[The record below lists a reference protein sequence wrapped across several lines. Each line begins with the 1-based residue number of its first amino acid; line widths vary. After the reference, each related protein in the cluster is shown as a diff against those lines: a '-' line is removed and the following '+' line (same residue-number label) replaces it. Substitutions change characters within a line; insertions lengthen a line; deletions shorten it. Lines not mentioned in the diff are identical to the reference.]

1 MNHRTVPIILFG
13 LLIAS
18 CNQNE
23 NIAFNVENLTENDLE
38 ICADIQCPEITINY
52 VKVRGNDGIAKKIN
66 EKIDYFIISSIEFGE
81 DAQIIAKTIT
91 EAATDFAKSYH
102 TDKNEFPDMVA
113 PYVAEVSVKELYRSD
128 DHISLELSQYLFTGG
143 AHGYGS
149 TSFLNVDPETGEELG
164 FNELFIDHKAFLAFA
179 EGKFREQQK
188 ISPQQSINDHGFWF
202 ENDIFYLP
210 NSFGF
215 TADSIIFIYNQ
226 YDIASYAD
234 GPIELKISRKEAAP
248 YLIQN

>member
-1 MNHRTVPIILFG
+1 
-13 LLIAS
+13 
-18 CNQNE
+18 
-23 NIAFNVENLTENDLE
+23 
-38 ICADIQCPEITINY
+38 
-52 VKVRGNDGIAKKIN
+52 
-66 EKIDYFIISSIEFGE
+66 
-81 DAQIIAKTIT
+81 
-91 EAATDFAKSYH
+91 
-102 TDKNEFPDMVA
+102 MVA